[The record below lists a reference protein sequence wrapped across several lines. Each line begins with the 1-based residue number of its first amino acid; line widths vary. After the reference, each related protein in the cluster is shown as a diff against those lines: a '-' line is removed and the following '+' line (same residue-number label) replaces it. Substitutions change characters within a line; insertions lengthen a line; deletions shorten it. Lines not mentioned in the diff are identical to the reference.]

1 MEQAEKAGVPR
12 MKELVGILKRADT
25 AYYKHDDPIMTDRE
39 YDALFDELKMLEDNS
54 GIVLSGSPTQK
65 VSGEILEGLTEV
77 EHTRPMLSAAKT
89 KSVDEIVRFIGSGA
103 GVVEARRAHARVA
116 LRGRQA
122 EASHHPGR

>member
-54 GIVLSGSPTQK
+54 GIVLSGSPDAK
-65 VSGEILEGLTEV
+65 GLRRNTG
-77 EHTRPMLSAAKT
+77 RAY
-89 KSVDEIVRFIGSGA
+89 GG
-103 GVVEARRAHARVA
+103 RAHPPHAVGGKDKVR
-116 LRGRQA
+116 R
-122 EASHHPGR
+122 

>member
-1 MEQAEKAGVPR
+1 MEQADKAGVPR

-77 EHTRPMLSAAKT
+77 EHTRPSPSMRSSDLSAAT
-89 KSVDEIVRFIGSGA
+89 RRWFRGSSTGSRSCCA
-103 GVVEARRAHARVA
+103 TRT
-116 LRGRQA
+116 
-122 EASHHPGR
+122 AS